1 MLNPSGA
8 PIGLRYKAYS
18 ASGIAVSCMT
28 AIAILGLPGILANL
42 IFMPLQPPLNR
53 FAVRTAA

>member
-42 IFMPLQPPLNR
+42 IFMPLQPPP
-53 FAVRTAA
+53 

>member
-18 ASGIAVSCMT
+18 ASAIAVSCMT
-28 AIAILGLPGILANL
+28 AIAILGLPGILG
-42 IFMPLQPPLNR
+42 
-53 FAVRTAA
+53 T